1 MILTYRHKLIIGLS
15 LAVMMTSLGCAK
27 GLVES
32 RSSERRNWDDP
43 PTHPLPVF
51 DSQTIDRPYKVIG
64 IISVKSG
71 SFKRKQS
78 ALYKLKFEAVRMGG
92 QALLDFRQGGVDVQG
107 VQNEK
112 DRTSPFH
119 LYSAKVIV
127 FVEQGKE

>member
-1 MILTYRHKLIIGLS
+1 MILTCRPFLIIGLF
-15 LAVMMTSLGCAK
+15 LAVISIGLGCAN
-27 GLVES
+27 GLSGS
-32 RSSERRNWDDP
+32 RSTERMDSYNP

-51 DSQTIDRPYKVIG
+51 DSQTIDRPYKIIG

-71 SFKRKQS
+71 SFKREQS

-127 FVEQGKE
+127 FVEEGEE